1 MINDF
6 NLTFSQ
12 IIFNSSQSFNK
23 KLICFDE
30 YIFKKKG
37 YVRYLNYSLSHKVG
51 MAAFILILVCFNIG
65 FWVIALKE
73 HGLPIKD
80 FLTTVKEDFK
90 KSPLAGL
97 E

>member
-1 MINDF
+1 
-6 NLTFSQ
+6 
-12 IIFNSSQSFNK
+12 
-23 KLICFDE
+23 
-30 YIFKKKG
+30 
-37 YVRYLNYSLSHKVG
+37 

-73 HGLPIKD
+73 HGLPIQD

>member
-1 MINDF
+1 LAFHQYKVGIVFTNVF
-6 NLTFSQ
+6 LR
-12 IIFNSSQSFNK
+12 
-23 KLICFDE
+23 
-30 YIFKKKG
+30 KKK
-37 YVRYLNYSLSHKVG
+37 RSAFKCSLSHKVG

-73 HGLPIKD
+73 HGLPIQD